1 MLPPPVP
8 ERNFEGTMHEEIATY
23 LRENSGA
30 TSVRLAEEFLKFKDP
45 AEALAH
51 KAITAVL
58 KSDGHCFFGEDG
70 LWHAREVTPARADS
84 AAIRETKWLAL
95 YVLCPPPG
103 SSTRPV
109 HVSIWSIT
117 PVPELNTSFWLTDP
131 KTLPYEERASLQ
143 SGLDRPFD
151 PLENQTALE
160 SLGTLG
166 EQGIPIVLSGRDYA
180 LVRHLAAKAG
190 SSFTDEAV
198 LISQLFIAAGIAL
211 PKPLS
216 LPACYRALFGV
227 GPAPSSA
234 AAYGEALAQCA
245 GELFTR
251 LSDQGILTLAD
262 LEEAE
267 SKEPAAFDFSGK
279 DFTYNDIAQCPK
291 KPGVYAFKDK
301 SGVFIYIGK
310 ASNLRRRIMGYFRNS
325 EESPEKLTKL
335 RTAAQS
341 LTTSI
346 CGSELES
353 LIYEYRLIAK
363 HAPLLNS
370 KIDIIERKGQFR
382 PINDCIVL
390 LPHAEIGKGM
400 SFWFRRNQ
408 KTALRPFP
416 LDFDF
421 SLQFR
426 QDLEN
431 FFFSDKLPPAV
442 SDFPEQEIAYRWLKR
457 HEDDL
462 VSIPADRIKN
472 VDEAIAAI
480 KSYWQEVE
488 AGFSPASPVF

>member
-1 MLPPPVP
+1 MLPPPIP
-8 ERNFEGTMHEEIATY
+8 ERNFEEPMHEEIVKY
-23 LRENSGA
+23 LRENNGA
-30 TSVRLAEEFLKFKDP
+30 SSVRLAEDFLKFKNP

-51 KAITAVL
+51 KAITAIL
-58 KSDGHCFFGEDG
+58 NSDGHCFFGEDG
-70 LWHAREVTPARADS
+70 LWHAREITPAQADF
-84 AAIRETKWLAL
+84 ATIRNAKWQAL
-95 YVLCPPPG
+95 YVLCPPAG
-103 SSTRPV
+103 NSLRAV
-109 HVSIWSIT
+109 HISIWSIA
-117 PVPELNTSFWLTDP
+117 PLPELNTSFWLMDP
-131 KTLPYEERASLQ
+131 KMLPHEERALLQ
-143 SGLDRPFD
+143 SGLDRPFN

-160 SLGTLG
+160 SLGALG
-166 EQGIPIVLSGRDYA
+166 EQGIPILLSARDYA
-180 LVRHLAAKAG
+180 LVRHIAAKAG
-190 SSFTDEAV
+190 SSFTDDAV
-198 LISQLFIAAGIAL
+198 LISQLFSAAGIAL

-216 LPACYRALFGV
+216 LPACYRALFGID
-227 GPAPSSA
+227 PALSSA

-245 GELFTR
+245 GELFAR
-251 LSDQGILTLAD
+251 LSGQGIITLAD

-267 SKEPAAFDFSGK
+267 NKEPAAFDFSGK

-301 SGVFIYIGK
+301 SGVFLYIGK

-341 LTTSI
+341 LTTSV

-390 LPHAEIGKGM
+390 LPHAEIDKGM

-408 KTALRPFP
+408 KTALKPFP

-431 FFFSDKLPPAV
+431 FFFSQKLPPAV
-442 SDFPEQEIAYRWLKR
+442 SDFPEQEIAYRWLR
-457 HEDDL
+457 RNEEGL
-462 VSIPADRIKN
+462 VSIPVDRIKN

-480 KSYWQEVE
+480 KDYWREVE
-488 AGFSPASPVF
+488 T